1 MITGSLANSFS
12 IIGAISTF
20 IIIYYSILIVSFKD
34 KLSSNYF
41 LMALILANPMI
52 WIMSNRYMPDL
63 MGLSLFVVS
72 FYMLV
77 CQDEKKYMYIGGVI
91 SGLLLG
97 VRLSYFPLLILP
109 MIKVLRENKKNT
121 LQLISSIALGVV
133 IWLIPIV
140 YITGLDNLIYV
151 AQNQSLGHFTD
162 FGGTMITESDWSYR
176 IKLFLHTIWSDGL
189 GGYWFGRS
197 FITIL
202 LSISMIP
209 ILFSSI
215 SYFKSNPLDSKIKIL
230 IGCIALYVMWILFFQ
245 NIVYKSRHV
254 LPVVYFIIVLL
265 SYGYNYLNTNKYN
278 KIISTIFIVCSI
290 YIGSIIAFQHK
301 QPTAISK
308 VKDYLIESREPLT
321 IITTPLISYY
331 LKSSGVNFTYYDA
344 HKIDPTIHN
353 YGDNNKILMIGDF
366 QEVLNN
372 KISVTR
378 DTSFYHN
385 PYVNRMWSTI
395 NLYLLENDS
404 R

>member
-278 KIISTIFIVCSI
+278 KIISTIFIICSI

>member
-52 WIMSNRYMPDL
+52 WMMSNRYMPDL

-189 GGYWFGRS
+189 GGYWLGRS

-278 KIISTIFIVCSI
+278 KIISTIFIICSI

>member
-20 IIIYYSILIVSFKD
+20 IIIYYSILIVSFKN

-63 MGLSLFVVS
+63 MGLSLFVAS

-77 CQDEKKYMYIGGVI
+77 CQNEKKYMYIGGVI

-121 LQLISSIALGVV
+121 LQFISSIALGVV

-189 GGYWFGRS
+189 GGYWLGRS

-230 IGCIALYVMWILFFQ
+230 IGCIALYVIWILFFQ

-254 LPVVYFIIVLL
+254 LPVIYFIIVLL

-278 KIISTIFIVCSI
+278 KIISTIFIICSI

-308 VKDYLIESREPLT
+308 VKDYLIKSREPLT

-344 HKIDPTIHN
+344 HKIDPTIYN
-353 YGDNNKILMIGDF
+353 YGDNNKILMIGNF

>member
-20 IIIYYSILIVSFKD
+20 IIIYYSILIVSFKN

-63 MGLSLFVVS
+63 MGLSLFVAS

-77 CQDEKKYMYIGGVI
+77 CQNEKKYMYIGSVI

-121 LQLISSIALGVV
+121 LQFVSSIALGVV

-230 IGCIALYVMWILFFQ
+230 IGCIALYVIWILFFQ

-278 KIISTIFIVCSI
+278 KIISTIFIICSI

-308 VKDYLIESREPLT
+308 VKDYLIKSREPLT

-344 HKIDPTIHN
+344 HKIDPTIYN
-353 YGDNNKILMIGDF
+353 YGDNNKILMIGNF

>member
-121 LQLISSIALGVV
+121 LQFISSIALGVV

-278 KIISTIFIVCSI
+278 KIISTIFIICSI